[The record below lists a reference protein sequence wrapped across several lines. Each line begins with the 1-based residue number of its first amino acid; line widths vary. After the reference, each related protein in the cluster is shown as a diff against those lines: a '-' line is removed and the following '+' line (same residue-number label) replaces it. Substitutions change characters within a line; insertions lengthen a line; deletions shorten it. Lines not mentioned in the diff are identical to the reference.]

1 MSEAAEPPISE
12 EQFLGAVASLCEAEA
27 HLTQLGAGV
36 LVALHHGIAGDSRSF
51 ARIFGVEHALVL
63 REITALAS
71 EVAVITVVERNTK
84 TNRTRYA
91 LAPRGED
98 LISRVFAQP
107 SAHIA

>member
-63 REITALAS
+63 REVTALADD
-71 EVAVITVVERNTK
+71 VAVISVVERNAK
-84 TNRTRYA
+84 THRTRYA
-91 LAPRGED
+91 LNPRGED
-98 LISRVFAQP
+98 LVSRVFTQAAAEP
-107 SAHIA
+107 S